1 MADTHPLDEQN
12 AIERKIQ
19 LEGPKDPD
27 NFRMPDGRTL
37 TEVRTA
43 LNDQHKAEFKENDE
57 KSRLRSRELS
67 LPELSK
73 GGNLVMTGAGN
84 IIDVTEPKEKETIIP
99 AQPETQPKTQ
109 PPSE

>member
-1 MADTHPLDEQN
+1 MAETHPLDEQN

-19 LEGPKDPD
+19 LEGPRDPD

-43 LNDQHKAEFKENDE
+43 LNDQHKSEFKENDE

-73 GGNLVMTGAGN
+73 GEKLVMTTTGSV
-84 IIDVTEPKEKETIIP
+84 IDVTEPKKVETTISD
-99 AQPETQPKTQ
+99 QPETL